1 MLNKPRAWQACT
13 SRHNFAVSGLFDL
26 KNLEPPKNKKFLFLT
41 KHNNSEWVYSMFSKC
56 FPSDFVYD
64 TGLNPFNSPDEFRL
78 QSIYVNLKPFD
89 ELCLLYVIIH
99 TGALFHSTIHRWIQF
114 THLWTAEYT
123 RPQNPLIEYDSRI
136 LWNHFT
142 SITEHVQGYGSQP
155 YLCVCRREFNPFLL
169 INN

>member
-26 KNLEPPKNKKFLFLT
+26 KNLEPPKNKKFLFLI

-78 QSIYVNLKPFD
+78 QSIYMSLKPFD

-99 TGALFHSTIHRWIQF
+99 TGTLFHSTIHRWIQF
-114 THLWTAEYT
+114 THLWTAEHT
-123 RPQNPLIEYDSRI
+123 WPQNPDWIWLTDSVKPFYQYYRACTRI
-136 LWNHFT
+136 WQWAIFVC
-142 SITEHVQGYGSQP
+142 VQK
-155 YLCVCRREFNPFLL
+155 R
-169 INN
+169 I